1 MLNNS
6 ENKKYQRQILIDGF
20 GIKGQEKLK
29 KARVLIAGA
38 GGLGSPISLYL
49 AAAGVG
55 FLRIVDYDDIS
66 LSNLNRQILYKER
79 EIGEKKASIAKIRLN
94 ELNSDIKID
103 SVAEAITNENILP
116 LTRGCDLIIDAM
128 DNFTARYLLNRAAI
142 FHGIPFIYGGI
153 HGMEGAL
160 TTIIPRETACLRCII
175 KEAPSPV
182 SPIPVLGALPGVIGS
197 MQAMEAVKIIT
208 GIGELLTDRLISF
221 DGGNMRF
228 TEIKITKDPNCPD
241 CGTL

>member
-1 MLNNS
+1 MLNDLDN
-6 ENKKYQRQILIDGF
+6 ERYQRQMLIDGF

-49 AAAGVG
+49 TAAGVG
-55 FLRIVDYDDIS
+55 FLRIVDYDHIS

-79 EIGEKKASIAKIRLN
+79 EIGEKKALIAKISLN
-94 ELNSDIKID
+94 GLNSDTKIEPVTEPVT
-103 SVAEAITNENILP
+103 SENFFA
-116 LTRGCDLIIDAM
+116 LTRDCDLIIDAM
-128 DNFTARYLLNRAAI
+128 DNFAARYLLNRAAI

-153 HGMEGAL
+153 HGMEGVL

-175 KEAPSPV
+175 KEAPPPL

-208 GIGELLTDRLISF
+208 GIGKLLTDRLISF
-221 DGGNMRF
+221 DGGLMRF
-228 TEIKITKDPNCPD
+228 REIKTKRDPHCPD
-241 CGTL
+241 CGSL